1 MMRYIVTS
9 IPFLVC
15 LLMIS
20 CASVPPPSEEEMLLL
35 QRARADLSH
44 GEYDWTLHDMEIYL
58 DRHPKSPLSATA
70 HLIAG
75 DAAKGQVDRA
85 RKEKRMTGMV
95 LTSFTAPLVQKAY
108 ENYLAAANLAR
119 NKPLAAEAMYKAA
132 VILDI
137 QYMKQFE
144 AALVMYE
151 RIMKEYPEMDQTE
164 EAQKRYQNL
173 SGKFRNLETGPHNIP
188 AW

>member
-58 DRHPKSPLSATA
+58 DRLPKSHLSATS
-70 HLIAG
+70 HMIAG
-75 DAAKGQVDRA
+75 DAAKGLFDRA
-85 RKEKRMTGMV
+85 SNE
-95 LTSFTAPLVQKAY
+95 
-108 ENYLAAANLAR
+108 
-119 NKPLAAEAMYKAA
+119 
-132 VILDI
+132 
-137 QYMKQFE
+137 
-144 AALVMYE
+144 
-151 RIMKEYPEMDQTE
+151 
-164 EAQKRYQNL
+164 
-173 SGKFRNLETGPHNIP
+173 
-188 AW
+188 